1 MTPCD
6 GCGRPIIWAETED
19 GTRIP
24 LDPRPAVYQAMGFLE
39 DGATVKARRT
49 KDALV
54 SHFSVC
60 PTANEFS
67 GEGKD
72 EGQPE
77 LFGGS

>member
-6 GCGRPIIWAETED
+6 GCGRPIIWAETKD

-24 LDPRPAVYQAMGFLE
+24 LDPRPAVYLTVGWK
-39 DGATVKARRT
+39 DGTISKVERLRE
-49 KDALV
+49 ALV
-54 SHFSVC
+54 THFATC
-60 PTANEFS
+60 QKANEFS

-77 LFGGS
+77 LFGRPS

>member
-6 GCGRPIIWAETED
+6 GCGRPIIWAETKD

-24 LDPRPAVYQAMGFLE
+24 LDPRPAVYMTTGFA
-39 DGATVKARRT
+39 GGTVVKAERT

-54 SHFSVC
+54 SHFAIC

-67 GEGKD
+67 GKGKD